1 MVEKKLKTIHFLTD
15 GPEFDGSS
23 LKKKS
28 LGGSES
34 ALIQAA
40 QALADRGHEVT
51 VYNNCSHPGVH
62 SRVTYRSKS
71 CYLNHS
77 RRIECDVLIVSRWF
91 SFFDYPSPARLK
103 ILWNHDMLDR
113 ASGLRAIQDKID
125 LLFTLSR
132 FHQDH
137 YLARLPQIEGRV
149 IVTRNGV
156 DLEFIDKV
164 KKDTVKDP
172 RKIIYASRP
181 ERGLKVL
188 LENIWPRLLEA
199 FDDLRLY
206 ICTYDTGG
214 RGLSAELT
222 DLYQYLNGLI
232 ERSDN
237 VIQLG
242 TLSKNEYYRHLSQSA
257 LMLYPCTFPE
267 ISCIA
272 AIESQACLT
281 PVITTDNYA
290 LSETVQIQEF
300 KVPGRPATEN
310 YDRLF
315 VNKTLEFLTD
325 PVKAAEAAAE
335 ARQLNHLGYAWPEVV
350 VEWERVV
357 NVSLSSRNRMIGKS
371 RSA

>member
-1 MVEKKLKTIHFLTD
+1 VVEKTFKTIHFLTD

-28 LGGSES
+28 LGGSET

-51 VYNNCSHPGVH
+51 VYNNCPNPGRH
-62 SRVTYRSKS
+62 NRVTYRSKS

-103 ILWNHDMLDR
+103 VLWNHDMLDKT
-113 ASGLRAIQDKID
+113 SSLRAVQDKID

-137 YLARLPQIEGRV
+137 YLARLPQLEGRV
-149 IVTRNGV
+149 LVTRNGV
-156 DLEFIDKV
+156 DLEFIDEI

-214 RGLSAELT
+214 RGLSAELA

-232 ERSDN
+232 EGSDN

-242 TLSKNEYYRHLSQSA
+242 VLSKSEYYRHLSQSA

-272 AIESQACLT
+272 AIEGQACLT

-325 PVKAAEAAAE
+325 PVKAAEAASE
-335 ARQLNHLGYAWPEVV
+335 ARQLIEPRYSWPKIVA
-350 VEWERVV
+350 EWDRVF
-357 NVSLSSRNRMIGKS
+357 NLSLSTRDRMIRKS
-371 RSA
+371 RIV